1 VSKTQFRQCLTYLKV
16 NVTDKEFE
24 ILCKRWSKSG
34 GIDPDNE
41 FGDEKPNTRDP
52 IKDGANRICY
62 LLFLE
67 ELENTMLGIPPTLEG
82 SYSVKV
88 NNKDGDARADES
100 KAHNSIKKSKN
111 VELLNADEIEKLLM
125 KLKTKAKTERMRVIE
140 FMADF
145 DDLKHRKITKNE
157 FRRALKVLFL
167 DLSEVHIKNLKHI
180 FI

>member
-1 VSKTQFRQCLTYLKV
+1 MSKTQFRQCLTYLKV

-41 FGDEKPNTRDP
+41 FESEKPNTRDP
-52 IKDGANRICY
+52 IKDGAERICY

-82 SYSVKV
+82 SNSV
-88 NNKDGDARADES
+88 NANHKDGNLQSDGN
-100 KAHNSIKKSKN
+100 KAPSSIKKSKN
-111 VELLNADEIEKLLM
+111 IDLLNADEVEKLLM
-125 KLKTKAKTERMRVIE
+125 RLKTKTKTERMRVIE

-167 DLSEVHIKNLKHI
+167 DLTEVIIKQMN
-180 FI
+180 